1 MKEMKLSVP
10 DYILSITPYPPG
22 KPVEE
27 LQRETGIERTVK
39 LASNE
44 NPLGPSP
51 LAVKAIQEAV
61 GRVHRYP
68 DGGGYDLVQRLSTH
82 LQVDPQCIVLGNGSD
97 DMISMLTRAF
107 LQKGDEAIAGTPSFL
122 MYEIMVRSAGATLI
136 QAPLKALAIDL
147 EGFLKKITPKTRM
160 VFICNPNNPT
170 GMAINRKAFED
181 FLREVPPN
189 VVVVMDEAYIEFARE
204 PSVARGMDYFGGDF
218 PLVELRTF
226 SKAYGLAGLRV
237 GYGVMS
243 KEIAGIIHR
252 VRQPFNVNLLAQLG
266 AVAALEDEAF
276 LKKTVRL
283 THDGLDFLYKELDKL
298 GIAYF
303 PTQTNFFL
311 INLKKDA
318 DAVFQDL
325 LKHGIIVRSMSSYD
339 YPTYIRVNVGLPE
352 ENRLFIEA
360 LKEVL
365 S

>member
-1 MKEMKLSVP
+1 MKLIVP
-10 DYILSITPYPPG
+10 DYIQSITPYPPG

-51 LAVKAIQEAV
+51 LAIKAILEAV

-68 DGGGYDLVQRLSTH
+68 DGGGYNLVQRLSTH

-107 LQKGDEAIAGTPSFL
+107 LQKRDEAIAGTPSFL
-122 MYEIMVRSAGATLI
+122 MYEIMVQSAGATLI
-136 QAPLKALAIDL
+136 QVPLKDLAVDL

-170 GMAINRKAFED
+170 GMAINRKAFEE
-181 FLREVPPN
+181 FLREVPPH
-189 VVVVMDEAYIEFARE
+189 VVVVMDEAYIEFVRE
-204 PSVARGMDYFGGDF
+204 PSVARGMDYFDGGF

-266 AVAALEDEAF
+266 AAAALEDEAF
-276 LKKTVRL
+276 LKKTVGL

-298 GIAYF
+298 GITYF

-311 INLKKDA
+311 IDLKKDA
-318 DAVFQDL
+318 DAVFEDL
-325 LKHGIIVRSMSSYD
+325 LKHGIIVRSMSPYD
-339 YPTYIRVNVGLPE
+339 YPTTIRVNVGLPE

-360 LKEVL
+360 LKRVL
-365 S
+365 A

>member
-1 MKEMKLSVP
+1 MSEMKIFVP
-10 DYILSITPYPPG
+10 DYILSIEPYPPG

-51 LAVKAIQEAV
+51 LAIRAIEEAV

-68 DGGGYDLVQRLSTH
+68 DGGAYDLVQRLSAYLH
-82 LQVDPQCIVLGNGSD
+82 VDPECLVLGNGSD

-107 LQKGDEAIAGTPSFL
+107 LQKGDEVIAGTPSFL

-136 QAPLKALAIDL
+136 RVPLKELAIDL
-147 EGFLKKITPKTRM
+147 DGFRDNITDKTRM

-170 GMAINRKAFED
+170 GMAVTRKAFEY
-181 FLREVPPN
+181 FLREVPPH
-189 VVVVMDEAYIEFARE
+189 VVVVMDEAYIEFVRDPA
-204 PSVARGMDYFGGDF
+204 VARGMDYIDKGF

-237 GYGVMS
+237 GYGVMP
-243 KEIAGIIHR
+243 KEIAGVIHR
-252 VRQPFNVNLLAQLG
+252 VRQPFNVNLLGQLG
-266 AVAALEDEAF
+266 AIAALDDEAF
-276 LKKTVRL
+276 LEKTVRL
-283 THDGLDFLYKELDKL
+283 THDGLDFLYEELEKL
-298 GIAYF
+298 GITYF
-303 PTQTNFFL
+303 PSQTNFFL
-311 INLKKDA
+311 IDLNRDA
-318 DAVFQDL
+318 DTVFQEL
-325 LKHGIIVRSMSSYD
+325 LTHGIIVRSMSSYD

-352 ENRLFIEA
+352 ENRLFIDA
-360 LKEVL
+360 LKKVL